1 MVPDSRRRRLFEA
14 EEQRESVR
22 PPGTDS
28 NSPDKGDKRGHAL
41 ELDQTDT
48 SVGMPSDLIGD
59 LIVEENSFTSFERCS
74 CLCASLPTRKG
85 TFLSDHLSQLITDT
99 RSQSEQ
105 SREQKN

>member
-28 NSPDKGDKRGHAL
+28 NSPDNGDKRGHAL

-48 SVGMPSDLIGD
+48 SMLSDLVGED
-59 LIVEENSFTSFERCS
+59 TSTT
-74 CLCASLPTRKG
+74 LPTRKG
-85 TFLSDHLSQLITDT
+85 KFISDHLKTQ
-99 RSQSEQ
+99 
-105 SREQKN
+105 